1 VDARGVLK
9 GPDSRAC
16 QLSHDA
22 AKAEIRYSE
31 IEGAASVS
39 VTIPIIILDR
49 VVFSFD
55 ADKN

>member
-1 VDARGVLK
+1 MLK